1 MSLPKNCLYTN
12 KINSSYARNFN
23 SVIQP
28 QNGDAQLG
36 DTIIFNV
43 PTGNNL
49 VMSGADTML
58 KFDLTIKG
66 RTGGAH
72 AANTIKLN
80 KCGVYGCFQRLRIF
94 HGGTL
99 LSDVDSYAN
108 LMDMIFPVQQSSDA
122 LAGKY
127 RILAGTDFGGGA
139 SVNPAELAADTEL
152 PQSYC
157 IPLLS
162 ILTWTNNYVPLFAM
176 SGSPLRIELQV
187 VSGINQICKS
197 LNQVVV
203 PTARSLISRIE
214 LICNMIELSD
224 TGMNIIKQSIG
235 GGPLQWVCQDYRNY
249 ASNVSLGQTVTN
261 VSVPVPA
268 KFNSLNSL
276 FFSFRLH
283 SSGTA
288 TFSALESN
296 EFRLQEYFLRIGS
309 RTLPV
314 KPPNTTAEYYSE
326 LLRAFGTVSDVN
338 QECSLTLEQYTKDIP
353 VAMTVAEVTPASQT
367 GGFYVGIDLESYSNT
382 SNDTIYSGTNTSTDD
397 IFGVFRFDGQ
407 LNSLGTAT
415 THSVRIDSYALFD
428 QLVLIQ
434 NGVCTVN
441 Y

>member
-43 PTGNNL
+43 PTGNSL

-58 KFDLTIKG
+58 KFDLTIKA
-66 RTGGAH
+66 GGATL
-72 AANTIKLN
+72 ANCIKLN
-80 KCGVYGCFQRLRIF
+80 KCGAYGCFQRLRIF

-99 LSDVDSYAN
+99 LSDIDHYAN
-108 LMDMIFPVQQSSDA
+108 LMEMIFPVQQSSDA
-122 LAGKY
+122 LVGKY
-127 RILAGTDFGGGA
+127 RILAGTDYTGGA
-139 SVNPAELAADTEL
+139 SINAADIANNVEITT
-152 PQSYC
+152 SYC

-187 VSGINQICKS
+187 VSSMNHLCKS
-197 LNQVVV
+197 FVQAVA
-203 PTARSLISRIE
+203 PTVKNLLTKIE
-214 LICNMIELSD
+214 LVTNMIELSD

-235 GGPLQWVCQDYRNY
+235 NGPLQWVTQDYRNY
-249 ASNVSLGQTVTN
+249 GNNIVIPDATVTT

-276 FFSFRLH
+276 FFSFREY
-283 SSGTA
+283 SSGVWKYH
-288 TFSALESN
+288 ALESN
-296 EFRLQEYFLRIGS
+296 AFKLEEYFLRVGS
-309 RTLPV
+309 RTMPV
-314 KPPNTTAEYYSE
+314 KPPNTKPEFYSE
-326 LLRAFGTVSDVN
+326 LLRAFGTVTDVN
-338 QECSLTLEQYTKDIP
+338 QECSITIEQYTKD
-353 VAMTVAEVTPASQT
+353 VAVEMAGAEGVGAQQS
-367 GGFYVGIDLESYSNT
+367 GAFYVGVDMESYSNT

-397 IFGVFRFDGQ
+397 IFGVFRFGSIAGA
-407 LNSLGTAT
+407 NN
-415 THSVRIDSYALFD
+415 VRIDSYALFD